1 MDLGA
6 VRILVVDDNRQAREL
21 IKSVLA
27 SVGAREIRHA
37 LTAHDAFELLR
48 QEPIDLV
55 VLDQNLGE
63 GGEGLALARRIRKDP
78 ASPSPFVAILML
90 TGQADLALVR
100 AARDAG
106 VNEFLAKPFNVGG
119 LLKRIEALIFQP
131 RAFVRSQDYVGPDRR
146 RRADNAYDGVERR
159 SRGDPR

>member
-27 SVGAREIRHA
+27 SAGAREIRHA
-37 LTAHDAFELLR
+37 VTAPDAYEVLR
-48 QEPIDLV
+48 SEPIDLV

-63 GGEGLALARRIRKDP
+63 GGEGLALARRIRHDP
-78 ASPSPFVAILML
+78 GSPNPFVAILML

-106 VNEFLAKPFNVGG
+106 VNEFLAKPFNVAG

-131 RAFVRSQDYVGPDRR
+131 RPFVRTESYVGPDRR
-146 RRADNAYDGVERR
+146 RRADNGYDGVERR
-159 SRGDPR
+159 NRG

>member
-27 SVGAREIRHA
+27 SMGAREIRHA
-37 LTAHDAFELLR
+37 VTAHEAFELLR

-78 ASPSPFVAILML
+78 ASPNPFVAILML
-90 TGQADLALVR
+90 TGQADAALVR
-100 AARDAG
+100 GARDAG
-106 VNEFLAKPFNVGG
+106 VNEFLAKPFNVAG

-131 RAFVRSQDYVGPDRR
+131 RVFVRSPDYVGPDRR
-146 RRADNAYDGVERR
+146 RRADNCYDGVERR
-159 SRGDPR
+159 TRS